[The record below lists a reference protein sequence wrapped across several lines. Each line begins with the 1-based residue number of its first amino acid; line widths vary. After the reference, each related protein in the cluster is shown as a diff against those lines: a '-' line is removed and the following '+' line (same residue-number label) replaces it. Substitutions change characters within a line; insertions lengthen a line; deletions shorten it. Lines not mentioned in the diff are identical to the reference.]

1 VIERLNDHD
10 LSHLL
15 LMGPM
20 ADLSATPLAH
30 LAGDGMFRYFRG
42 VYRGNLIANVGID
55 RARANR
61 LIGEGLADL
70 VAFGRPFIANPDLV
84 ARFES
89 DAPLASVDQA
99 TVYGETSR
107 GYTDYPALP
116 RDQRSP

>member
-70 VAFGRPFIANPDLV
+70 VAFGRPF
-84 ARFES
+84 ES